1 MSRRILLVEDVA
13 RDLISLSARRAPQET
28 GGILLG
34 ALGDGDPWVMCA
46 IEVRPLR
53 PAPSAYEIP
62 KGITSDLVLAARQE
76 DARLGYLGDWHS
88 HPSDVG
94 ASWRDRATYRG
105 ALSFARWHGDTR
117 PIMLVVRLRLTG
129 WALEVTD
136 ASSSRLFTRVVPPTL
151 TGRPPSFA

>member
-13 RDLISLSARRAPQET
+13 RDLISWSARRAPQET

-34 ALGDGDPWVMCA
+34 ALGDDNPWVMCA
-46 IEVRPLR
+46 VEVRPLR

-76 DARLGYLGDWHS
+76 DTRLGYLGDWHS
-88 HPSDVG
+88 HPADIG

-105 ALSFARWHGDTR
+105 AVSFARWHSDTR
-117 PIMLVVRLRLTG
+117 PIMLVVRRGPDG
-129 WALEVTD
+129 WTLEVTD
-136 ASSSRLFTRVVPPTL
+136 ASSFRLFTRVVQPIL
-151 TGRPPSFA
+151 TGRPPSSA